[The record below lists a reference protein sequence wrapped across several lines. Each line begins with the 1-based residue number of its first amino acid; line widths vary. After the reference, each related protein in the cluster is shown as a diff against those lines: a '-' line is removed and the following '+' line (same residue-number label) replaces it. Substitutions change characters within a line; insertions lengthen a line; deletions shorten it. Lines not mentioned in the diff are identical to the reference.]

1 MNIYIHIYITNH
13 YKRRVLS
20 SQALNGRETKLI
32 TDYLR
37 NSQSDLY
44 PLTGSCS
51 RISLFCRST
60 YDVSKQKML
69 GNYCSHFTT

>member
-51 RISLFCRST
+51 RISLSSADQLMMSQNKKC
-60 YDVSKQKML
+60 
-69 GNYCSHFTT
+69 